1 MSNDQKTF
9 AIIGTGRMG
18 GAIGSRLATLGH
30 SVIYGSRTPDADATR
45 ELVEKVGHGA
55 QATSPTIAASTADVI
70 VIAVPWAG
78 AEEAV
83 SGLGELGGK
92 LVIDVT
98 NALSFDPSSG
108 LMEMASDTSAGEAIQ
123 QWLPGS
129 IVVKAFNTVGFHVI
143 ANPEAAGG
151 VVSVPLVGND
161 AEAKSLVAELVQSM
175 GFETVDVG
183 PLKHA
188 RALEMMSML
197 YIVPYLQDRKEDAFE
212 YYLRKGAAPKKS
224 KGVRAA
230 G

>member
-1 MSNDQKTF
+1 MSDDQRTF

-18 GAIGSRLATLGH
+18 SAIGGRLAALGH
-30 SVIYGSRTPDADATR
+30 NVTFGSRTPNADATL
-45 ELVEKVGHGA
+45 ELIEKVGHGA
-55 QATSPTIAASTADVI
+55 QAVSPTTAASTADVI
-70 VIAVPWAG
+70 VIAVPWAS
-78 AEEAV
+78 AEETI
-83 SGLGELGGK
+83 SGLGDLGGK

-98 NALSFDPSSG
+98 NALSFAPSSG
-108 LMEMASDTSAGEAIQ
+108 LMEMASDRSAGEAIQ
-123 QWLPGS
+123 EWLPES
-129 IVVKAFNTVGFHVI
+129 KVVKAFNTVGFHVI

-151 VVSVPLVGND
+151 AVSVPLVGDD
-161 AEAKSLVAELVQSM
+161 ADAKTLVAELVQSM

-197 YIVPYLQDRKEDAFE
+197 YIVPYLQGRKEDAFE
-212 YYLRKGAAPKKS
+212 YYLRKGAAPKES

>member
-1 MSNDQKTF
+1 MSDDQRTF

-18 GAIGSRLATLGH
+18 GAIGGRLAALGH
-30 SVIYGSRTPDADATR
+30 NVTFGSRTPDADATL

-55 QATSPTIAASTADVI
+55 QAVSPTTAASTADVI

-83 SGLGELGGK
+83 SGLGDLGGK

-98 NALSFDPSSG
+98 NALSFAPSSG

-123 QWLPGS
+123 EWLPGS
-129 IVVKAFNTVGFHVI
+129 KVVKAFNTVGFHVI

-151 VVSVPLVGND
+151 AVSVPLVGDD
-161 AEAKSLVAELVQSM
+161 AQAKTLVAELVQSM

-197 YIVPYLQDRKEDAFE
+197 YIVPYLQGRKEDAFE
-212 YYLRKGAAPKKS
+212 YYLRKGAAPKES